1 MRAFYALA
9 LSSALL
15 CGCAATQPAD
25 TPITARTGTWRIDLD
40 LRNAPD
46 AAPVNLPFLVDLSKD
61 STGMHMTV
69 QNGEERIA
77 VDDIVQRNDSL
88 FIRMPLFDSE
98 FKGVLRNDSTY
109 TGYWY
114 NYLKGT
120 DYRIPFLA
128 QAGPSQRV
136 NVAAT
141 PVADISG
148 NWECHF
154 ASGTPDAY
162 PALGIFRADNGR
174 VTGTFC
180 TETGDYRFLDGGFSG
195 DSLQLSAFDGS
206 HAFLFTAKLRN
217 DSLIGRFYS
226 GIHGQEPWVA
236 VRNNA
241 FKLGDP
247 DSLTHL
253 KEGHDMVEFSF
264 PSIDG
269 GVVASSDARF
279 KDHVMMV
286 QVMGSWCPNCMDETL
301 LLDEMYAA
309 YHDKGLDVVA
319 LAFERNT
326 DPVKAVEALKQYRDR
341 LNVRYD
347 ILYAGTSA
355 KEVASTRLPFLDHIM
370 SYPTC
375 IFIDRAG
382 KVRRIRTGF
391 YGPGTGE
398 HYENYKRNLR
408 AFLEELLAEQPKA
421 GRKAA

>member
-1 MRAFYALA
+1 MRPFFALA
-9 LSSALL
+9 VLPVFLG
-15 CGCAATQPAD
+15 GCAATEHSDPS
-25 TPITARTGTWRIDLD
+25 ITARTGSWRMSLD
-40 LRNAPD
+40 LRTAPE
-46 AAPVNLPFLVDLSKD
+46 AEPVVLPFLIDLSSD
-61 STGMHMTV
+61 STGLHMTV
-69 QNGEERIA
+69 HNGQEKIA
-77 VDDIVQRNDSL
+77 VDDIVQRQDSL

-109 TGYWY
+109 IGHWY
-114 NYLKGT
+114 NYLKGS
-120 DYRIPFLA
+120 DYRIPFVA
-128 QAGPSQRV
+128 NAGVRHRMP
-136 NVAAT
+136 VAKA
-141 PVADISG
+141 PAADISG

-162 PALGIFRADNGR
+162 PALGIFHGDNGR

-180 TETGDYRFLDGGFSG
+180 TETGDYRFLDGALSG
-195 DSLQLSAFDGS
+195 DSLLLSAFDGS

-269 GVVASSDARF
+269 GEVASSDDRF

-301 LLDEMYAA
+301 LLDEMYAD
-309 YHDKGLDVVA
+309 YHDQGLDVIA

-326 DPVKAVEALKQYRDR
+326 DPYKAVEALKQYRDR

-347 ILYAGTSA
+347 ILYAGTSS
-355 KEVASTRLPFLDHIM
+355 KEVASTRLPFLDHMM

-408 AFLEELLAEQPKA
+408 AFLEELLAEQPRTI
-421 GRKAA
+421 RKAA